1 MRIISYFLG
10 VVPQDTVL
18 FNDSIRYNILYA
30 KPTATEA
37 ELISATKAAQ
47 VINISPIIF

>member
-1 MRIISYFLG
+1 MIIIIG

-37 ELISATKAAQ
+37 ELIAASKGAQ
-47 VINISPIIF
+47 V